1 MGYLGLAVSLA
12 IVVGLVGLG
21 ILVFFWGAHEESES
35 VTKESRL

>member
-21 ILVFFWGAHEESES
+21 ILVFFWGAHEEPEP
-35 VTKESRL
+35 VRKEIL